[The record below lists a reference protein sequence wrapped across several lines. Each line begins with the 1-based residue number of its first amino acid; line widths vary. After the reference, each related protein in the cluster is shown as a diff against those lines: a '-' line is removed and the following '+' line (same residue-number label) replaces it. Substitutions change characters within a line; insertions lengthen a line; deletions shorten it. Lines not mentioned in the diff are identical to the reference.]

1 MSVSGLNH
9 YTIRCTPAELPA
21 LHDFYTRCV
30 QLEAGARPEMPAP
43 GYWLYSDGKPIV
55 HLYAALEESAAG
67 PTAALD
73 HISFRAHALDATRAH
88 LASQQVPFDEF
99 PIPGWPIHQVFLR
112 DPFGLKIELTF
123 DLDEE
128 ARLGA
133 ARVQA
138 G

>member
-9 YTIRCTPAELPA
+9 YTIRCTPDELPA

-30 QLEAGARPEMPAP
+30 KLEAGARPVMPAP
-43 GYWLYSDGKPIV
+43 GYWLYSEGKPIV
-55 HLYAALEESAAG
+55 HLYAALEQSAAG

-73 HISFRAHALDATRAH
+73 HISFRAHGLDETRAH
-88 LASQQVPFDEF
+88 LKEQNVAFEEF
-99 PIPGWPIHQVFLR
+99 PIPDWPIHQLFLR

-128 ARLGA
+128 AGA
-133 ARVQA
+133 ARGHA
-138 G
+138 D